1 MVVLT
6 DHEKDVQL
14 LFLRFLL
21 VRKKGSRNRL
31 PFLKSSYLCTINPP

>member
-1 MVVLT
+1 MIALT

-21 VRKKGSRNRL
+21 TKKGSRNRL
-31 PFLKSSYLCTINPP
+31 PLS

>member
-1 MVVLT
+1 MVTLT

-21 VRKKGSRNRL
+21 TKKKGSRNRL
-31 PFLKSSYLCTINPP
+31 PLS

>member
-1 MVVLT
+1 MVALT

-21 VRKKGSRNRL
+21 TKKKGSRNRL
-31 PFLKSSYLCTINPP
+31 PLS